1 MKVTC
6 ALTQSQVEKLY
17 ANVYGHMLNQGE
29 AFDAKQYMTD
39 LFNKIAKNKDVD
51 TAAKFLQQ
59 VPSLIG
65 TASFRPSIEE
75 FEISTDMLRPLIKQF
90 KKDDNGLI
98 NAVTYFN
105 PTLNPEVK
113 KELVEKKANEAF
125 EIKETSSDSI
135 TVDPFNY
142 QPYSALSTT
151 FQEFISKDP
160 NKDIETETLDQGRRT
175 IYTTLSAI
183 RENANNNT
191 PLKELIY
198 QNTVLKLKPI
208 KLSDINPELLDKTT
222 LRLLN
227 RAGFLLGAG
236 KAQANVTTP
245 DKIFLMVITDNV
257 ETGNPLFFDEKGN
270 ITTKEL
276 GGTIV
281 FQFLREV
288 RKEGSNYR
296 VTDIYGKSD
305 QIIDPAILAQKAD
318 ISFEEAEAR
327 QQKEFE
333 ELYNFRQ
340 KLIKDN
346 TAPLID
352 IVGVSTGVGSNKP
365 QSLNLSNVT
374 LILEDDNDAIRSLD
388 LVKSPRAGL
397 EKGQAIVTI
406 KGEEIKVD
414 RPNLTE
420 DIAKKIAAVLTNK
433 NMTNKQKY
441 SFVAQFLAN
450 NASPATRKHD
460 LQYLENTDTLIYKY
474 SPTTFQQGYSEMIT
488 VNLDAPKAADVISK
502 SLMEASGTVGK
513 FYSAKMTYNK
523 ELLDANLYQDYDLQ
537 TNTLNDDY
545 SDYIELLKGLPNT
558 KIFLDVTQESKAFNS
573 YMGFAIPNQFT
584 EQLAKAQENTDNLV
598 TDDLFETLS
607 EPEDVAPVLGVRE
620 TREKI
625 ISVLESGKQVRG
637 TISKPFGAQSKWHIT
652 TPKGNIIEFYNKE
665 KNITAED
672 IATEVSLNLV
682 PEAEFNG
689 KKFTN
694 VIEVKAGDKLLGYVR
709 ETEDFDAPKT
719 AAPTKTVEEIEA
731 EINET
736 LDPKNVA
743 KPEDGGAADI
753 FFYRKGELPSDVSEE
768 QIADAK
774 TWWANSPLNKHIGF
788 REVANIV
795 NSDAFARFTA
805 YGATLNGNL
814 GMIDLAAKGSMV
826 DVYHEAWH
834 GFSQLYLSRAEKKA
848 LYREVQKKLG
858 TKVDFFEIEEM
869 LAEDFREYVRTG
881 KVKANSPKRNSLFR
895 KILNFLRELF
905 GKGSVTD
912 TADIKAVKELFD
924 NLYLGKG
931 LNIYTP
937 SIDNVMFDVLYRN
950 SGVVK
955 PGTET
960 DQVLNRQDSNLLKD
974 SMDSII
980 SDIIDDQV
988 PSKVIKS
995 GTLSILLDSRNRE
1008 PLYKLIKIKLQ
1019 DKLNSTTKQLEDTED
1034 TKENEFKK
1042 ELLENRI
1049 RILKAGLD
1057 NYGDTTNGLIKY
1069 HVDNST
1075 YDLMR
1080 QKYTALELDEEGNL
1094 MEPANLENTERYG
1107 DKKDGQK
1114 SLIELAGKET
1124 LYILKSLHEGKINK
1138 NTNKIEYQ
1146 YNELGFKKLADFRT
1160 TWNNTVRAI
1169 GGIQDAQE
1177 QYDKLVEE
1185 SKTNAQIKQ
1194 LVDTK
1199 IANPENSTNQY
1210 EFQATSAIWQDFSK
1224 SRIPY
1229 IQLTVFK
1236 TKIGEKEVPDG
1247 YYGTKMI
1254 DIFEYSTAVTD
1265 ASNDVFNVIRKFQEN
1280 FKAST
1285 TNLYVDRIGRDNIP
1299 TLNLQKVVDAFG
1311 INGKLDTSN
1320 SFAFA
1325 RAIGFYLDDISI
1337 IKNTLKKDTKTIEQF
1352 GLPYIYDIVKRLND
1366 KSKLENTNSTVKT
1379 VIAKFKNDPIQT
1391 LMDGIPENIIG
1402 TTREGQKNKIKEI
1415 ATLQSKYGLEAS
1427 TGMVL
1432 NAERN
1437 LVSEF
1442 IENNTISKQVYA
1454 LNNATKLSDLWTTDK
1469 FQHMSYLDPATN
1481 PYTKRLATIRTLYEL
1496 SSPEQKRRANRSLKL
1511 FMDSGT
1517 QIEGEDTG
1525 LNTTSLDVNGKFLQE
1540 INTMLKDG
1548 VQEFM
1553 RHASKSSSF
1562 GAKIEGGV
1570 IGLPGKEGSDGHL
1583 WIDVKMFTDNTAYE
1597 YGFKAHML
1605 PYMEAEAERIFK
1617 FRQNKKEYS
1626 KYAGYNRDLGNGL
1639 MAGEVFTAFD
1649 NVLTKSSKEQIYKAI
1664 DKAIAE
1670 KKNFNLTEF
1679 LRNDNTGLLITVKDN
1694 VRTYFKDQTKINTG
1708 LLTNA
1713 NFISKDLIKKMSDL
1727 GVAENQIE
1735 DKLVETYTYNSWV
1748 QNFEMAV
1755 LFYGDMSQY
1764 NHDKEELHKRNTGS
1778 TSGGRG
1784 FRTDI
1789 AARNFVKD
1797 FLAKTSYAKKAGM
1810 PTIAYDGTYNTAIIQ
1825 DVKRTSEYLGQIE
1838 KGLRKDYERRYK
1850 EAGVKN
1856 AKAEIDIRVE
1866 KEISKYKDIEEA
1878 DGQGF
1883 ITFDAYRTL
1892 RYLEN
1897 NWSNEQEILFQRIL
1911 RGEEVNA
1918 SDITEMFPVYKVQNF
1933 GALANTKLPVTAMH
1947 KFALAPLIPSVI
1959 EGSDLQSLHR
1969 QMMEDNIQYV
1979 SFQTGSKVGSETST
1993 VNEEGEAVADEIY
2006 EPKSDQKVL
2015 KKNIKFTKNTI
2026 YLENLKNV
2034 TSVPNKYKNK
2044 TVFSTQL
2051 RKLILGGLY
2060 RNGKIINSNN
2070 KAVINAYEKAV
2081 DNYSKILKLELLH
2094 EIGYEE
2100 NKETGKYTGNLKD
2113 FLNVVQRELE
2123 RKDVPEHLVQMVGL
2137 NRDNSIK
2144 TDLSLHL
2151 MADEIEA
2158 ILVALVEKRLI
2169 KQKVKG
2175 EPLVQVASSMSNG
2188 LWDNN
2193 LKKGTKADILKFM
2206 GTNNLPFYNN
2216 DTADGKTLAMKVAIA
2231 LQGDFVNLLKLN
2243 HLDGQ
2248 PIGTRARLNDMIK
2261 EDAWLDQNDNRKSVT
2276 LSAVRIPVQGL
2287 NSMEFMEVYEFLDP
2301 AAGNIIIPPTE
2312 IVAKSGTDYDV
2323 DKLTTFMPTIDT
2335 KGNFVKTGI
2344 TNDELLAKVNRLA
2357 ATPEGSKTATNL
2369 IKIQKAAL
2377 ENELISTI
2385 KGILELPDNYAGLV
2399 RPNDTYLLKDDI
2411 ADKIENDVVEY
2422 NRFQNMH
2429 KESERIGKKG
2439 EKVISPTRTLEVS
2452 YNLHKHEVNMV
2463 GKRVLGLIAIE
2474 NALHP
2479 VLNSIGASL
2488 PATYQNPVFDEGLQ
2502 RNVDSKKQTNKTRLL
2517 LPHNK
2522 TTEGNVSLSGTD
2534 TADGLDNIGDLF
2546 SQMMN
2551 GAVDV
2556 EKNPWIF
2563 FIQGNYEIAPMITF
2577 LLKAGVP
2584 KEHAIMFVSNPLVRE
2599 YAKQQRIIKGAYAKM
2614 TGKIDEN
2621 FPETKTKYEAAV
2633 NALETVG
2640 IKKAGSLV
2648 SAKGYYKAAVDATS
2662 KSGILNDAL
2671 EFDIKMMSKLVKN
2684 PNAPELKNHAVAMF
2698 LHFLELEKST
2708 RGYTSLKFMSNPDTK
2723 TSKTL
2728 QEIIRRN
2735 LSIEDAKSMST
2746 IEEGTVEKMM
2756 DSILGSF
2763 YDNKLIGDLI
2773 VPLFPLRN
2781 NDTVT
2786 NYIVKTIQLK
2796 QNIITRTFGR
2806 GHDGTRRFI
2815 TEFKNAIPN
2824 YIYQNYK
2831 SNFIDENG
2839 NITSM
2844 PDNFEGFPVKEKA
2857 GVKNG
2862 AQIINGT
2869 LYIDKTRLSNEYS
2882 KKLYLRDNTDAAGYT
2897 KQGLRGFGNVEK
2909 LFPNEST
2916 YFKYVFE
2923 RELQRNLYSM
2933 KSLETNKDYLK
2944 INSIIKDPAQSYEAY
2959 INQRALINAFNR
2971 ETIMTLD
2978 GQSYTD
2984 MVLNMVEEFSEL
2996 KNKYPILTQ
3005 FTIPKVKTGER
3016 VLSLNDT
3023 KSLKDAQ
3030 LAEIY
3035 FQNLEDLGNEDIK
3048 KVIDP
3053 EDNKRISKLFALLP
3067 QMMMYQHGIGYSKY
3081 GFTRALPYEGF
3092 IGVMQTASEIFIN
3105 KQLNEDT
3112 LAVIFDKLVE
3122 PGNKVFKNL
3131 LVTPKQYLKPEPS
3144 VVKEEDEF
3152 MSEEEAVAML
3162 EKMGIKPIGEESTQ
3176 SSTSVNP
3183 AEFTNHSGGAYGG
3196 DTFWDMIGREFG
3208 VTKHMHYKDAGNANL
3223 SQKLRNAGIKA
3234 TVLTKE
3240 QMDQA
3245 RTEVERLL
3253 GQSYPDT
3260 LQGNLQVRN
3269 YYQVANAD
3277 AVYAIA
3283 EITQVVDKDAP
3294 KNTTDITKSVN
3305 SYKHIVKGG
3314 TNTAVQLGIKLGKPV
3329 YVWDL
3334 ATQSWYKWDGNRWF
3348 EETDTPTLTKN
3359 FAGIGSRDIE
3369 SYNVQKDGK
3378 WLPREQYKGKK
3389 VEEAAKQAIRDVYV
3403 NTFKPT
3409 QSSTS
3414 VKEGVSELFDSNP
3427 ELASIGTPEQYS
3439 EYLST
3444 IFPNSQVKD
3453 IVYHGS
3459 GEKIEEFKD
3468 EFKATQNATIFDTP
3482 EYDKLGFFFTTDKN
3496 AADTIYAWKF
3506 DKQGNGVKTQN
3517 LNPSII
3523 NVLNPQRTKFV
3534 TDLLDAKNIDKTK
3547 DGYIAEESSE
3557 DYYIETETADGFT
3570 RELKPYQVI
3579 IVPKSEQINILGSKK
3594 DIEGFKNFVTQPP
3607 TDNLNAPDG
3616 LPGIPRTSTDCQ

>member
-1 MKVTC
+1 
-6 ALTQSQVEKLY
+6 
-17 ANVYGHMLNQGE
+17 
-29 AFDAKQYMTD
+29 
-39 LFNKIAKNKDVD
+39 
-51 TAAKFLQQ
+51 
-59 VPSLIG
+59 
-65 TASFRPSIEE
+65 
-75 FEISTDMLRPLIKQF
+75 
-90 KKDDNGLI
+90 
-98 NAVTYFN
+98 
-105 PTLNPEVK
+105 
-113 KELVEKKANEAF
+113 
-125 EIKETSSDSI
+125 
-135 TVDPFNY
+135 
-142 QPYSALSTT
+142 
-151 FQEFISKDP
+151 
-160 NKDIETETLDQGRRT
+160 
-175 IYTTLSAI
+175 
-183 RENANNNT
+183 
-191 PLKELIY
+191 
-198 QNTVLKLKPI
+198 
-208 KLSDINPELLDKTT
+208 
-222 LRLLN
+222 
-227 RAGFLLGAG
+227 
-236 KAQANVTTP
+236 
-245 DKIFLMVITDNV
+245 
-257 ETGNPLFFDEKGN
+257 
-270 ITTKEL
+270 
-276 GGTIV
+276 
-281 FQFLREV
+281 
-288 RKEGSNYR
+288 
-296 VTDIYGKSD
+296 
-305 QIIDPAILAQKAD
+305 
-318 ISFEEAEAR
+318 
-327 QQKEFE
+327 
-333 ELYNFRQ
+333 
-340 KLIKDN
+340 
-346 TAPLID
+346 
-352 IVGVSTGVGSNKP
+352 
-365 QSLNLSNVT
+365 
-374 LILEDDNDAIRSLD
+374 
-388 LVKSPRAGL
+388 
-397 EKGQAIVTI
+397 
-406 KGEEIKVD
+406 
-414 RPNLTE
+414 
-420 DIAKKIAAVLTNK
+420 
-433 NMTNKQKY
+433 
-441 SFVAQFLAN
+441 
-450 NASPATRKHD
+450 
-460 LQYLENTDTLIYKY
+460 
-474 SPTTFQQGYSEMIT
+474 
-488 VNLDAPKAADVISK
+488 
-502 SLMEASGTVGK
+502 
-513 FYSAKMTYNK
+513 
-523 ELLDANLYQDYDLQ
+523 
-537 TNTLNDDY
+537 
-545 SDYIELLKGLPNT
+545 
-558 KIFLDVTQESKAFNS
+558 
-573 YMGFAIPNQFT
+573 
-584 EQLAKAQENTDNLV
+584 
-598 TDDLFETLS
+598 
-607 EPEDVAPVLGVRE
+607 
-620 TREKI
+620 
-625 ISVLESGKQVRG
+625 
-637 TISKPFGAQSKWHIT
+637 
-652 TPKGNIIEFYNKE
+652 
-665 KNITAED
+665 
-672 IATEVSLNLV
+672 
-682 PEAEFNG
+682 
-689 KKFTN
+689 
-694 VIEVKAGDKLLGYVR
+694 
-709 ETEDFDAPKT
+709 
-719 AAPTKTVEEIEA
+719 
-731 EINET
+731 
-736 LDPKNVA
+736 
-743 KPEDGGAADI
+743 
-753 FFYRKGELPSDVSEE
+753 
-768 QIADAK
+768 
-774 TWWANSPLNKHIGF
+774 
-788 REVANIV
+788 
-795 NSDAFARFTA
+795 
-805 YGATLNGNL
+805 
-814 GMIDLAAKGSMV
+814 MIDLAAKGSMV

-858 TKVDFFEIEEM
+858 TKADFFEIEEM

-905 GKGSVTD
+905 GKGSVTN
-912 TADIKAVKELFD
+912 TTDIKAVKELFD
-924 NLYLGKG
+924 KLYLGKG

-950 SGVVK
+950 SGIVR

-980 SDIIDDQV
+980 SDIIDEV
-988 PSKVIKS
+988 APAKKTKS
-995 GTLSILLDSRNRE
+995 GTLSILLDSKHRD
-1008 PLYKLIKIKLQ
+1008 PLYKAVKIKLEA
-1019 DKLNSTTKQLEDTED
+1019 KLEAITEELNALDDTQVN
-1034 TKENEFKK
+1034 TYQK

-1107 DKKDGQK
+1107 DKKLGDK

-1124 LYILKSLHEGKINK
+1124 LYILKSLHEATIDKT
-1138 NTNKIEYQ
+1138 TNKVKYQ
-1146 YNELGFKKLADFRT
+1146 YNELGFRKLADFRT

-1169 GGIQDAQE
+1169 GGIQDPQE
-1177 QYDKLVEE
+1177 MYDKLVKEAE
-1185 SKTNAQIKQ
+1185 TNPQFRQ

-1199 IANPENSTNQY
+1199 IANPNPNLSTPNTY

-1224 SRIPY
+1224 SRVPY

-1247 YYGTKMI
+1247 NYSTKMI
-1254 DIFEYSTAVTD
+1254 DVFEYSTAVTD
-1265 ASNDVFNVIRKFQEN
+1265 ASNDVFKVIRKFQEN

-1299 TLNLQKVVDAFG
+1299 TLNLQKVVDVFG

-1325 RAIGFYLDDISI
+1325 RAIGFYLDDIAI

-1391 LMDGIPENIIG
+1391 LMDGIPENVIG

-1469 FQHMSYLDPATN
+1469 FQHMSYLDPAIN

-1570 IGLPGKEGSDGHL
+1570 IGLPDKEGSDGHL

-1617 FRQNKKEYS
+1617 FRQNKAEYS
-1626 KYAGYNRDLGNGL
+1626 KYAGYNRVLGNGL
-1639 MAGEVFTAFD
+1639 MAGEEFTAFD
-1649 NVLTKSSKEQIYKAI
+1649 NVLTKSSKDQIYKAI

-1679 LRNDNTGLLITVKDN
+1679 LRNDNTGLLNTVKDN
-1694 VRTYFKDQTKINTG
+1694 VRNYFKEQTIKNTG

-1789 AARNFVKD
+1789 AARAFVNS
-1797 FLAKTSYAKKAGM
+1797 FLASTSYAKKASM
-1810 PTIAYDGTYNTAIIQ
+1810 PTIAYKGTYNTAIIQ
-1825 DVKRTSEYLGQIE
+1825 DVKRTSVYLGQIE
-1838 KGLRKDYERRYK
+1838 AGLRKDYERRYK
-1850 EAGVKN
+1850 DAGVKN
-1856 AKAEIDIRVE
+1856 AKAEIDRRVKIE
-1866 KEISKYKDIEEA
+1866 VDKYKDIEEA

-1897 NWSNEQEILFQRIL
+1897 AWSNEQEILFQRIL

-1959 EGSDLQSLHR
+1959 EGSDLQSLHE
-1969 QMMEDNIQYV
+1969 QMMKDNIQYV
-1979 SFQTGSKVGSETST
+1979 SFQTGSKIGSETSA
-1993 VNEEGEAVADEIY
+1993 VNERGEAVADEIY
-2006 EPKSDQKVL
+2006 EPNSDQKVL

-2051 RKLILGGLY
+2051 RKLILGNMY
-2060 RNGKIINSNN
+2060 RNGIIINFKNEA
-2070 KAVINAYEKAV
+2070 AVKAYEKAV
-2081 DNYSKILKLELLH
+2081 DNYSEILKLELLH
-2094 EIGYEE
+2094 EIGYEY
-2100 NKETGKYTGNLKD
+2100 NKETGKYTGNLED

-2123 RKDVPEHLVQMVGL
+2123 RKDVPEHLIQMVGL
-2137 NRDNSIK
+2137 NKDKSLK

-2175 EPLVQVASSMSNG
+2175 EALVQVASSMSNG
-2188 LWDNN
+2188 LWDNK

-2216 DTADGKTLAMKVAIA
+2216 DTADGKTLAMKVAIS

-2261 EDAWLDQNDNRKSVT
+2261 EDAWLDLNDNRKSVT

-2344 TNDELLAKVNRLA
+2344 TNDQVLAKVNRLA

-2411 ADKIENDVVEY
+2411 ADKIENDIVEY

-2429 KESERIGKKG
+2429 GESERIGKKG

-2488 PATYQNPVFDEGLQ
+2488 PATYQNPVFDEALQ
-2502 RNVDSKKQTNKTRLL
+2502 RNIDGKQTNDTRLL

-2621 FPETKTKYEAAV
+2621 FPETMSKYQAAV

-2640 IKKAGSLV
+2640 VNGRRLV
-2648 SAKGYYKAAVDATS
+2648 SSKGYYKAAVDATS
-2662 KSGILNDAL
+2662 KSGILINISKDNKG
-2671 EFDIKMMSKLVKN
+2671 EFDIQMMSKLVKN
-2684 PNAPELKNHAVAMF
+2684 PNAPELQNHAVAMF

-2708 RGYTSLKFMSNPDTK
+2708 RGYTALKFMSNPDTK

-2735 LSIEDAKSMST
+2735 LSIEDAKLMSML
-2746 IEEGTVEKMM
+2746 EEGLVDKMQN
-2756 DSILGSF
+2756 SILGSF

-2786 NYIVKTIQLK
+2786 DFIVKTSQLK
-2796 QNIITRTFGR
+2796 QNIITRTFGK
-2806 GHDGTRRFI
+2806 GHDGTRKFI

-2824 YIYQNYK
+2824 YIYQNYM

-2839 NITSM
+2839 NITSI
-2844 PDNFEGFPVKEKA
+2844 PDNFKEFPVKEKA

-2971 ETIMTLD
+2971 EIIMTLD

-2984 MVLNMVEEFSEL
+2984 MVLDMVEEFSEL

-3131 LVTPKQYLKPEPS
+3131 LVTPKQYLAPEPS

-3152 MSEEEAVAML
+3152 MSEEEAAAML
-3162 EKMGIKPIGEESTQ
+3162 EKMGIKPIGEEPTQPSTSVQKFDKKNLFTVTPIQAADKKAKIKASISTQYIGFGEGITGSSTETYRQQAGNLANTGNYSVNDVIFVSIGGKRGTELQQKTQQDRTIKEAIKAVEAGATILTDNKAYTNASNYNTGEKRLYAKMKAKDYNYSEITVDSQLIGTWSKATQPSINNLPGSDTKINIYAGTGENAELSNFANRPFIHDNGLQSNDWYSIGKFNTVEGAFQAQKEGYTSKATPEERIENRKIVDKLRTATGAQAKALGRQIKGLDVEDWNNDSSELMQNLISESFFQNPKATELLLATGNAELTHTQDKGKWGKEFPRLLMEVRTELKTTQ
-3176 SSTSVNP
+3176 SS
-3183 AEFTNHSGGAYGG
+3183 
-3196 DTFWDMIGREFG
+3196 
-3208 VTKHMHYKDAGNANL
+3208 
-3223 SQKLRNAGIKA
+3223 
-3234 TVLTKE
+3234 
-3240 QMDQA
+3240 
-3245 RTEVERLL
+3245 
-3253 GQSYPDT
+3253 
-3260 LQGNLQVRN
+3260 
-3269 YYQVANAD
+3269 
-3277 AVYAIA
+3277 
-3283 EITQVVDKDAP
+3283 
-3294 KNTTDITKSVN
+3294 
-3305 SYKHIVKGG
+3305 
-3314 TNTAVQLGIKLGKPV
+3314 
-3329 YVWDL
+3329 
-3334 ATQSWYKWDGNRWF
+3334 
-3348 EETDTPTLTKN
+3348 
-3359 FAGIGSRDIE
+3359 
-3369 SYNVQKDGK
+3369 
-3378 WLPREQYKGKK
+3378 
-3389 VEEAAKQAIRDVYV
+3389 
-3403 NTFKPT
+3403 
-3409 QSSTS
+3409 
-3414 VKEGVSELFDSNP
+3414 
-3427 ELASIGTPEQYS
+3427 
-3439 EYLST
+3439 
-3444 IFPNSQVKD
+3444 
-3453 IVYHGS
+3453 
-3459 GEKIEEFKD
+3459 
-3468 EFKATQNATIFDTP
+3468 
-3482 EYDKLGFFFTTDKN
+3482 
-3496 AADTIYAWKF
+3496 
-3506 DKQGNGVKTQN
+3506 
-3517 LNPSII
+3517 
-3523 NVLNPQRTKFV
+3523 
-3534 TDLLDAKNIDKTK
+3534 
-3547 DGYIAEESSE
+3547 
-3557 DYYIETETADGFT
+3557 
-3570 RELKPYQVI
+3570 
-3579 IVPKSEQINILGSKK
+3579 
-3594 DIEGFKNFVTQPP
+3594 